1 MSHNCVESAHKR
13 GFAHGVTLW
22 KKEKSEDCFY
32 RHQVN
37 CSLDFFLK
45 TKPDKA
51 NGWWFW
57 TGSYVF
63 SLDSKLADSHW
74 FLIVMAVPSFERRI
88 TQPQQVKDPE
98 REKVKVLVGQ
108 ACPTLCDPMD
118 CSPPGSSVRGDSL
131 GQNTGV
137 GCHALLQGIFPTQGW
152 NPCLL
157 HCRRILHHL
166 SHQTSSKDMETLN
179 QWCGY
184 CVQHRI
190 GLGLWSSLALN
201 TPERVFN

>member
-1 MSHNCVESAHKR
+1 
-13 GFAHGVTLW
+13 
-22 KKEKSEDCFY
+22 
-32 RHQVN
+32 
-37 CSLDFFLK
+37 
-45 TKPDKA
+45 
-51 NGWWFW
+51 
-57 TGSYVF
+57 
-63 SLDSKLADSHW
+63 
-74 FLIVMAVPSFERRI
+74 MAVPSFERRI

-118 CSPPGSSVRGDSL
+118 CSPPGSSVPGDSL

-179 QWCGY
+179 Q
-184 CVQHRI
+184 
-190 GLGLWSSLALN
+190 
-201 TPERVFN
+201 